1 MSTEHSPVG
10 FLEAVCFDVADI
22 ERAATF
28 WSGLMG
34 CTFGA
39 STQSGF
45 RRALLPSGL
54 YFLLQQS
61 DEPKTGKNRVH
72 IDFETDEMDAAVTL
86 VVELGG
92 RALHT
97 VDNGLAGFWVC
108 ADPDGNEF
116 CIGPPESRPPRED
129 AN

>member
-1 MSTEHSPVG
+1 MSTEHSPAG
-10 FLEAVCFDVADI
+10 FLEAVVFDVADT
-22 ERAATF
+22 ERAAAF
-28 WSGLMG
+28 WSQLMG

-45 RRALLPSGL
+45 RRARLPSGL

-61 DEPKTGKNRVH
+61 GEPKTDKNRVH
-72 IDFETDEMDAAVTL
+72 VDFETDEMDAAVAL

-92 RALHT
+92 QALHT
-97 VDNGLAGFWVC
+97 IDNGFAGFTVC

-116 CIGPPESRPPRED
+116 CIGPPESRPPREAD
-129 AN
+129 

>member
-22 ERAATF
+22 ERAAAF

-39 STQSGF
+39 YTPSGF

-72 IDFETDEMDAAVTL
+72 VDFETDEMDAAVAL

-129 AN
+129 A

>member
-1 MSTEHSPVG
+1 MTREHSPIG
-10 FLEAVCFDVADI
+10 FLEAVVVDVADI
-22 ERAATF
+22 DRAATF
-28 WSGLMG
+28 WSGLLG

-45 RRALLPSGL
+45 RRAQLPSGL

-72 IDFETDEMDAAVTL
+72 VDFETDEMDAAVGL
-86 VVELGG
+86 VVQLGG
-92 RALHT
+92 QALHT

-116 CIGPPESRPPRED
+116 CIGPPESRPPRQ
-129 AN
+129 NG

>member
-1 MSTEHSPVG
+1 MSTERSPIG
-10 FLEAVCFDVADI
+10 FLEAVVVDVADI
-22 ERAATF
+22 ERAAAF
-28 WSGLMG
+28 WSQLLG

-39 STQSGF
+39 PTHSGF
-45 RRALLPSGL
+45 RRARLPSGL

-72 IDFETDEMDAAVTL
+72 IDFETNEMEAAVAL

-92 RALHT
+92 QALHT
-97 VDNGLAGFWVC
+97 VDNHLAVFWVC

-116 CIGPPESRPPRED
+116 CIGPPESRPPRES
-129 AN
+129 

>member
-1 MSTEHSPVG
+1 MSTNSSPIG
-10 FLEAVCFDVADI
+10 FLEAVVVDVADVD
-22 ERAATF
+22 RAAAF
-28 WSGLMG
+28 WSRLLG
-34 CTFGA
+34 CTFSA
-39 STQSGF
+39 SFQPSF
-45 RRALLPSGL
+45 RRARLPSGL

-72 IDFETDEMDAAVTL
+72 IDFETDEMDAAVAL

-92 RALHT
+92 QALHP

-116 CIGPPESRPPRED
+116 CIGPPESRPPRETD
-129 AN
+129 

>member
-1 MSTEHSPVG
+1 MSTEHSPIG

-22 ERAATF
+22 DRAAAF
-28 WSGLMG
+28 WSRLLG
-34 CTFGA
+34 CTFR
-39 STQSGF
+39 SSYQPTF
-45 RRALLPSGL
+45 RRAQLPSGL

-61 DEPKTGKNRVH
+61 DAPKVGKNRVH
-72 IDFETDEMDAAVTL
+72 VDFETDEMEAAVAL

-92 RALHT
+92 QALHP

-116 CIGPPESRPPRED
+116 CIGPPDSRPPTGED
-129 AN
+129 